1 VIRGRGAWRRAELGD
16 ARGTTLVE
24 LLTTLGLA
32 VILAAM
38 AVPIVG
44 HVLDVLRGK
53 GASEQVA
60 SALRQTRQLAITA
73 SVEHCIT
80 LIGTAYEIRQGTCP
94 GSTLDGPVP
103 LSENGC
109 FGSACAG
116 SWSFTFAPNGAV
128 DPVGPT
134 PVTVTASGCLV
145 TLTVTAAG
153 GVVLASPPC

>member
-1 VIRGRGAWRRAELGD
+1 MSSFRFTPNRSRDEERSDIFKRAGRTWRAGVTRGRRAWRRAELGD

-109 FGSACAG
+109 FGSA
-116 SWSFTFAPNGAV
+116 
-128 DPVGPT
+128 
-134 PVTVTASGCLV
+134 
-145 TLTVTAAG
+145 
-153 GVVLASPPC
+153 